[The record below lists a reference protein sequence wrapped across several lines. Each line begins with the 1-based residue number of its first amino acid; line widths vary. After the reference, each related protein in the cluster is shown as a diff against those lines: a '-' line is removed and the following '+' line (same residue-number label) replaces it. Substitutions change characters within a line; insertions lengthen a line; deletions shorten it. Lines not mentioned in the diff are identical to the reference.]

1 MPGGVGSLDVL
12 EHYLS
17 LALVCAVQAVELRAK
32 LAADTFDAR
41 AVLSPATALLYGNA
55 RTAALGAPDAS
66 RPLHWEDLEA
76 FIQPKIELN
85 VLDRRKCARRQK
97 SLKRVDIVKDGR
109 AAPLRTLRSTR
120 GEGQSESKGSGS
132 TTRMFLRRRIMY
144 GQVIDPSLKAAEVS
158 LRLASG
164 TKLRLAERRV
174 AMVRLLVQVRHQQ
187 WVRAESAKA
196 YRPPTLLE
204 DNPTSG

>member
-1 MPGGVGSLDVL
+1 
-12 EHYLS
+12 
-17 LALVCAVQAVELRAK
+17 
-32 LAADTFDAR
+32 
-41 AVLSPATALLYGNA
+41 
-55 RTAALGAPDAS
+55 
-66 RPLHWEDLEA
+66 
-76 FIQPKIELN
+76 
-85 VLDRRKCARRQK
+85 
-97 SLKRVDIVKDGR
+97 
-109 AAPLRTLRSTR
+109 
-120 GEGQSESKGSGS
+120 
-132 TTRMFLRRRIMY
+132 MFLRRRIMY